1 MQLKDRGR
9 LILKAGVKMNID
21 VSDFNALIQKVW
33 NYPQIDDNKTKIKKY
48 VDRFN
53 ELVEK
58 YKNE

>member
-1 MQLKDRGR
+1 MDRVISE
-9 LILKAGVKMNID
+9 LTV
-21 VSDFNALIQKVW
+21 FF
-33 NYPQIDDNKTKIKKY
+33 DDNKTKIKKY

>member
-1 MQLKDRGR
+1 
-9 LILKAGVKMNID
+9 MNID